1 MTVSIISACK
11 NRGRALAISISSWI
25 QFDEVDEII
34 VTDWNSDEPIS
45 HLTELDSR
53 IKIITVPNEKYF
65 NQPQPLN
72 LAASL
77 VNSEYILKLD
87 SDTVMNPYFNFFDNH
102 TIDNKSFL
110 TGTDEL
116 CQFNTNNPH
125 SENKFDYQKY
135 PYLKALWGTLYT
147 TTENYFKVGG
157 YNENMSKYAAWED
170 NEIYERLLLLGLT
183 HIQIK
188 FDLKTLFSLPHSSK
202 KRVENFQAYE
212 EHSNLQII
220 IRDHIK
226 KYNNVD
232 DDNVVHKLLLEKH
245 NRINW
250 KKYKLKKES
259 SYYIEPVIKWDIEQV
274 SPQHYV
280 AQKILNK

>member
-1 MTVSIISACK
+1 MTISIISACG
-11 NRGRALAISISSWI
+11 NRGKALSISIASWI

-34 VTDWNSDEPIS
+34 VTDWNSDEPID

-77 VNSEYILKLD
+77 AKSEYLLKLD

-102 TIDNKSFL
+102 TIDNQSFL
-110 TGTDEL
+110 TGTDYTGKL
-116 CQFNTNNPH
+116 I
-125 SENKFDYQKY
+125 SKLGIYQKY
-135 PYLKALWGTLYT
+135 PYIKPLWGTLYVT
-147 TTENYFKVGG
+147 KENYLKIGG
-157 YNENMSKYAAWED
+157 YNENMGKYAAWED
-170 NEIYERLLLLGLT
+170 TEIFERLLLLGLN
-183 HIQIK
+183 HVEIK

-212 EHSNLQII
+212 EDKNLQII
-220 IRDHIK
+220 IREHVK

-232 DDNVVHKLLLEKH
+232 DDNVVHKLILEKH
-245 NRINW
+245 NKINL
-250 KKYKLKKES
+250 KKYKSKDKT
-259 SYYIEPVIKWDIEQV
+259 SYYIEPVVEWDLQQV

-280 AQKILNK
+280 AQKNTQ

>member
-1 MTVSIISACK
+1 MTISVISACG
-11 NRGRALAISISSWI
+11 NRGRALSISISSWI
-25 QFDEVDEII
+25 QFDEIDEII
-34 VTDWNSDEPIS
+34 VTDWNSDEPID

-77 VNSEYILKLD
+77 AKSEYLLKLD

-102 TIDNKSFL
+102 TIDNQSFL
-110 TGTDEL
+110 TGTDYTGKL
-116 CQFNTNNPH
+116 I
-125 SENKFDYQKY
+125 SKLGIYQKY
-135 PYLKALWGTLYT
+135 PYIKPLWGTLYVT
-147 TTENYFKVGG
+147 KENYLKIGG
-157 YNENMSKYAAWED
+157 YNENMGKYAAWED
-170 NEIYERLLLLGLT
+170 TEIFERLLLLGLN
-183 HIQIK
+183 HVEIK

-212 EHSNLQII
+212 EDKNLQII
-220 IRDHIK
+220 IREHVK

-232 DDNVVHKLLLEKH
+232 DDNVVHKLILEKH
-245 NRINW
+245 NKINL
-250 KKYKLKKES
+250 KKYKSKDKT
-259 SYYIEPVIKWDIEQV
+259 SYYIEPVVEWDLQQV